1 MKALTMDY
9 PLTISAIVRRA
20 EALFG
25 HKQVTSRLPDK
36 SICRHSYADVI
47 DRARRLAVALR
58 GLGVQPGDRVATLGW
73 NHHQHLEAYFA
84 IPTIGAVLHT
94 LNLRLHPDDLTYI
107 VNDAGDHVLLVDESL
122 LPLFEQFR
130 SKVDIDRVIVMARN
144 GGDANGTHDYEALI
158 AAADPAR
165 YQAAECSEND
175 AAAMCYTSGTTGRP
189 KGVVHSHRAIMLHS
203 LMSGMVDGLAI
214 GERETVMPVVPMF
227 HVNAWGL
234 PFSSVM
240 SGANLVLPG
249 PCLDAA
255 SLLELCDR
263 ERVTFAAGVPTV
275 WLGVLAALD
284 SKPGAYNLTCL
295 RTIMTGG
302 AAAPVSLIQSFEQR
316 HGLRVVHAW
325 GMTEAAPVGSV
336 CWAPSD
342 LDDVPAG
349 ERYAHR
355 AKQGP
360 PVPLMEFRARSEQGL
375 VPWDG
380 QAMGELEM
388 RGPWVANAYY
398 KGEGDRGKGEAEPE
412 GVRGKGEGDRAEE
425 VDDRFTEDGWFK
437 TGDIVT
443 IDPRGCIDIR
453 DRSKDL
459 VKSGGEWISSIA
471 LENALM
477 GHPAIA
483 EAAVVGV
490 PHARWDERP
499 LAVVALKPGQS
510 VTADELIRFLEPA
523 FAKWWLP
530 DAVAFVDQIPRT
542 SAGKFRKS
550 ELRER
555 FRTHYA
561 GPS

>member
-9 PLTISAIVRRA
+9 QLTLSAIMRRA
-20 EALFG
+20 GALFG
-25 HKQVTSRLPDK
+25 HKHVTSRLPDK
-36 SICRHSYADVI
+36 SIQRHSYAEIV

-58 GLGVQPGDRVATLGW
+58 SLGVQSGDRVATLGW

-94 LNLRLHPDDLTYI
+94 LNLRLHPDELTYI
-107 VNDAGDHVLLVDESL
+107 VNDASDRVLLVDESL

-130 SKVDIDRVIVMARN
+130 SRVDIDRVIVMARS
-144 GGDANGTHDYEALI
+144 GGDANGAHPTLACAASDGGQADYEALI
-158 AAADPAR
+158 AAADPTQ
-165 YQAAECSEND
+165 YQAADCSENA

-189 KGVVHSHRAIMLHS
+189 KGVVYSHRAIVLHS

-214 GERETVMPVVPMF
+214 GESETVMPVVPMF

-275 WLGVLAALD
+275 WFGVLAALD
-284 SKPGAYNLTCL
+284 SKPDAYDVKSL

-316 HGLRVVHAW
+316 HGLRMVHAW

-342 LDDVPAG
+342 LEDASPDD
-349 ERYAHR
+349 RYAYR
-355 AKQGP
+355 SKQGL

-375 VPWDG
+375 APWDG
-380 QAMGELEM
+380 QTMGELEM
-388 RGPWVANAYY
+388 RGPWVARAYY
-398 KGEGDRGKGEAEPE
+398 KGEGVP
-412 GVRGKGEGDRAEE
+412 DRADI
-425 VDDRFTEDGWFK
+425 DDRFTGDGWFK
-437 TGDIVT
+437 TGDVVT
-443 IDPRGCIDIR
+443 ISPRGCIDIR

-483 EAAVVGV
+483 EAAVVAV
-490 PHARWDERP
+490 PHEKWDERP
-499 LAVVALKPGQS
+499 LAVVAVKPGHR
-510 VTADELIRFLEPA
+510 VTADELIKFLEHD
-523 FAKWWLP
+523 FVKWWLP
-530 DAVAFVDQIPRT
+530 DGVAFVDQIPRT

-555 FRTHYA
+555 FRAHYA
-561 GPS
+561 ASS

>member
-1 MKALTMDY
+1 
-9 PLTISAIVRRA
+9 
-20 EALFG
+20 
-25 HKQVTSRLPDK
+25 
-36 SICRHSYADVI
+36 
-47 DRARRLAVALR
+47 
-58 GLGVQPGDRVATLGW
+58 
-73 NHHQHLEAYFA
+73 
-84 IPTIGAVLHT
+84 
-94 LNLRLHPDDLTYI
+94 
-107 VNDAGDHVLLVDESL
+107 
-122 LPLFEQFR
+122 
-130 SKVDIDRVIVMARN
+130 
-144 GGDANGTHDYEALI
+144 
-158 AAADPAR
+158 
-165 YQAAECSEND
+165 
-175 AAAMCYTSGTTGRP
+175 
-189 KGVVHSHRAIMLHS
+189 
-203 LMSGMVDGLAI
+203 
-214 GERETVMPVVPMF
+214 MF

-234 PFSSVM
+234 PFCSVM

-249 PCLDAA
+249 PCLDVA

-263 ERVTFAAGVPTV
+263 ERVTFAAGVPTI

-284 SKPGAYNLTCL
+284 SKPDAHNLKCL

-302 AAAPVSLIQSFEQR
+302 AAAPVSLIRSFEQR
-316 HGLRVVHAW
+316 HGLRMLHAW

-342 LDDVPAG
+342 LADASPG
-349 ERYAHR
+349 ERYAYR
-355 AKQGP
+355 SKQGP

-375 VPWDG
+375 APWDG
-380 QAMGELEM
+380 ETMGELEM
-388 RGPWVANAYY
+388 RGPWVASAYY
-398 KGEGDRGKGEAEPE
+398 NDA
-412 GVRGKGEGDRAEE
+412 DLN
-425 VDDRFTEDGWFK
+425 DRFTDDGWFR

-443 IDPRGCIDIR
+443 ISPRGCIDIR

-483 EAAVVGV
+483 EAAVVAV
-490 PHARWDERP
+490 PHAKWDERP
-499 LAVVALKPGQS
+499 LAVVAVKPGHS
-510 VTADELIRFLEPA
+510 VTASELIKFLEPD

-561 GPS
+561 TPS

>member
-1 MKALTMDY
+1 MKGLTMEY
-9 PLTISAIVRRA
+9 PLTLSAIFRRA

-25 HKQVTSRLPDK
+25 HKQITSRRPDK
-36 SICRHSYADVI
+36 SIHRQSYADTI
-47 DRARRLAVALR
+47 DRAKRLAVALR
-58 GLGVQPGDRVATLGW
+58 ELGVEPGDRVATLGW
-73 NHHQHLEAYFA
+73 NHYQHLEAYFA

-107 VNDAGDHVLLVDESL
+107 ANDAGDRVLLVDESL
-122 LPLFEQFR
+122 MPLYEQFR
-130 SKVDIDRVIVMARN
+130 SKVGIQRAIVMARN
-144 GGDANGTHDYEALI
+144 GGEAKGVLDYERVI
-158 AAADPAR
+158 AAADPSR
-165 YQAAECSEND
+165 YEAGDCDEMS
-175 AAAMCYTSGTTGRP
+175 AAALCYTSGTTGRP
-189 KGVVHSHRAIMLHS
+189 KGVLYSHRAIVLHS
-203 LMSGMVDGLAI
+203 LMSGMVDGLSI
-214 GERETVMPVVPMF
+214 GEHETVMPVVPMF

-255 SLLELCDR
+255 SLLELCAK
-263 ERVTFAAGVPTV
+263 ERVTFGAGVPTV

-284 SKPGAYNLTCL
+284 AKPGAHDLTCL

-302 AAAPVSLIQSFEQR
+302 AAAPISLIQAFEHR
-316 HGLRVVHAW
+316 HGLRMVHAW

-336 CWAPSD
+336 CWVPSQLENVD
-342 LDDVPAG
+342 AG
-349 ERYAHR
+349 ERDAYR

-360 PVPLMEFRARSEQGL
+360 PVPLMEFRARSEQGIA
-375 VPWDG
+375 PWDG
-380 QAMGELEM
+380 QTMGELEM
-388 RGPWVANAYY
+388 RGPWVASAYY
-398 KGEGDRGKGEAEPE
+398 KGEENGGMG
-412 GVRGKGEGDRAEE
+412 GTVEE
-425 VDDRFTEDGWFK
+425 LGDRFTDDGWFK

-443 IDPRGCIDIR
+443 ISPRGCIEIR

-477 GHPAIA
+477 GHPAVA
-483 EAAVVGV
+483 EAAVVAV
-490 PHARWDERP
+490 PHAKWDERP
-499 LAVVALKPGQS
+499 LAVVTVRPGHA
-510 VTADELIRFLEPA
+510 VTAEELIAFLEPA

-561 GPS
+561 TSS

>member
-9 PLTISAIVRRA
+9 PLTLSAIVRRA

-25 HKQVTSRLPDK
+25 HKHVTSRLPDK
-36 SICRHSYADVI
+36 SIQRHSYAQVI

-107 VNDAGDHVLLVDESL
+107 VNDANDRVLLIDESL

-130 SKVDIDRVIVMARN
+130 SNVDIDRVIVMARN
-144 GGDANGTHDYEALI
+144 GGDANGALDYEEVI
-158 AAADPAR
+158 AAADPSR
-165 YQAAECSEND
+165 YQAADSCEND

-189 KGVVHSHRAIMLHS
+189 KGIVYSHRAIVLHS

-214 GERETVMPVVPMF
+214 GEGETVMPVVPMF

-234 PFSSVM
+234 PFCSVM

-249 PCLDAA
+249 PCLDVA

-263 ERVTFAAGVPTV
+263 ERVTFAAGVPTI

-284 SKPGAYNLTCL
+284 SKPDAHNLKCL

-302 AAAPVSLIQSFEQR
+302 AAAPVSLIRSFEQR
-316 HGLRVVHAW
+316 HGLRMLHAW

-342 LDDVPAG
+342 LADASPG
-349 ERYAHR
+349 ERYAYR
-355 AKQGP
+355 SKQGP

-375 VPWDG
+375 APWDG
-380 QAMGELEM
+380 ETMGELEM
-388 RGPWVANAYY
+388 RGPWVASAYY
-398 KGEGDRGKGEAEPE
+398 NDA
-412 GVRGKGEGDRAEE
+412 DLN
-425 VDDRFTEDGWFK
+425 DRFTDDGWFR

-443 IDPRGCIDIR
+443 ISPRGCIDIR

-483 EAAVVGV
+483 EAAVVAV
-490 PHARWDERP
+490 PHAKWDERP
-499 LAVVALKPGQS
+499 LAVVAVKPGHS
-510 VTADELIRFLEPA
+510 VTASELIKFLEPD

-561 GPS
+561 TPS

>member
-9 PLTISAIVRRA
+9 PLTLSAIVRRA

-36 SICRHSYADVI
+36 SIQRHSYADVI

-94 LNLRLHPDDLTYI
+94 LNLRLHPDDLAYI
-107 VNDAGDHVLLVDESL
+107 VNDAGDRVLLVDESL

-130 SKVDIDRVIVMARN
+130 SKVDIDRVVVMARN
-144 GGDANGTHDYEALI
+144 GVASSGGQADYEELI

-189 KGVVHSHRAIMLHS
+189 KGVVYSHRAIVLHS

-214 GERETVMPVVPMF
+214 GESETVMPVVPMF

-249 PCLDAA
+249 PHLDAA
-255 SLLELCDR
+255 SLLELCEQ

-275 WLGVLAALD
+275 WFGVLAALD
-284 SKPGAYNLTCL
+284 SKPDAYDVKSL

-302 AAAPVSLIQSFEQR
+302 AAAPVSLIRSFEQR
-316 HGLRVVHAW
+316 HRLRVIHAW

-336 CWAPSD
+336 CWPPSD
-342 LDDVPAG
+342 LEDASPGD
-349 ERYAHR
+349 RYAYR
-355 AKQGP
+355 SKQGP

-375 VPWDG
+375 APWDG
-380 QAMGELEM
+380 QTMGELEM
-388 RGPWVANAYY
+388 RGPWVAAAYY
-398 KGEGDRGKGEAEPE
+398 NDA
-412 GVRGKGEGDRAEE
+412 DLN
-425 VDDRFTEDGWFK
+425 DRFTDDGWFR

-443 IDPRGCIDIR
+443 ISPRGCIDIR

-483 EAAVVGV
+483 EAAVVAV
-490 PHARWDERP
+490 PHAKWDERP
-499 LAVVALKPGQS
+499 LAVVALKPGHS
-510 VTADELIRFLEPA
+510 VTANELIKFLEPD

-561 GPS
+561 TPS

>member
-9 PLTISAIVRRA
+9 PLTLSAIVRRA

-25 HKQVTSRLPDK
+25 HKHVTSRLPDK
-36 SICRHSYADVI
+36 SIRRHSYAEVI

-107 VNDAGDHVLLVDESL
+107 VNDANDRVLLIDESL

-130 SKVDIDRVIVMARN
+130 SNVDIDRVIVMARN
-144 GGDANGTHDYEALI
+144 GGDANGALDYEEVI
-158 AAADPAR
+158 AAADPSR
-165 YQAAECSEND
+165 YQAADSCEND

-189 KGVVHSHRAIMLHS
+189 KGIVYSHRAIVLHS

-214 GERETVMPVVPMF
+214 GEGETVMPVVPMF

-234 PFSSVM
+234 PFCSVM

-249 PCLDAA
+249 PCLDVA

-263 ERVTFAAGVPTV
+263 ERVTFAAGVPTI

-284 SKPGAYNLTCL
+284 SKPDAHNLKCL

-302 AAAPVSLIQSFEQR
+302 AAAPVSLIRSFEQR
-316 HGLRVVHAW
+316 HGLRMLHAW

-342 LDDVPAG
+342 LADASPG
-349 ERYAHR
+349 ERYAYR
-355 AKQGP
+355 SKQGP

-375 VPWDG
+375 APWDG
-380 QAMGELEM
+380 ETMGELEM
-388 RGPWVANAYY
+388 RGPWVASAYY
-398 KGEGDRGKGEAEPE
+398 KGEGGRGKGIE
-412 GVRGKGEGDRAEE
+412 
-425 VDDRFTEDGWFK
+425 
-437 TGDIVT
+437 
-443 IDPRGCIDIR
+443 
-453 DRSKDL
+453 
-459 VKSGGEWISSIA
+459 
-471 LENALM
+471 
-477 GHPAIA
+477 
-483 EAAVVGV
+483 
-490 PHARWDERP
+490 
-499 LAVVALKPGQS
+499 
-510 VTADELIRFLEPA
+510 
-523 FAKWWLP
+523 
-530 DAVAFVDQIPRT
+530 RT
-542 SAGKFRKS
+542 SMIGSPRMAGSRLATSSPSVRAGASTFGIAR
-550 ELRER
+550 
-555 FRTHYA
+555 RT
-561 GPS
+561 S

>member
-9 PLTISAIVRRA
+9 PLTLSAIVRRA

-36 SICRHSYADVI
+36 SIRRHSYADVI
-47 DRARRLAVALR
+47 DRARRLAVVLR

-130 SKVDIDRVIVMARN
+130 SEVDIDRVIVMARN
-144 GGDANGTHDYEALI
+144 GGDANGAHPTFARFASYGGQADYEELI

-165 YQAAECSEND
+165 CQAADCSEND

-189 KGVVHSHRAIMLHS
+189 KGVVHSHRAIVLHS

-263 ERVTFAAGVPTV
+263 ERVTFAAGVPTA

-336 CWAPSD
+336 CWVPSD
-342 LDDVPAG
+342 LDSVPPG

-398 KGEGDRGKGEAEPE
+398 KGEGG
-412 GVRGKGEGDRAEE
+412 RGKGEGGSEPDR
-425 VDDRFTEDGWFK
+425 
-437 TGDIVT
+437 
-443 IDPRGCIDIR
+443 
-453 DRSKDL
+453 
-459 VKSGGEWISSIA
+459 
-471 LENALM
+471 
-477 GHPAIA
+477 
-483 EAAVVGV
+483 
-490 PHARWDERP
+490 
-499 LAVVALKPGQS
+499 
-510 VTADELIRFLEPA
+510 
-523 FAKWWLP
+523 
-530 DAVAFVDQIPRT
+530 
-542 SAGKFRKS
+542 
-550 ELRER
+550 
-555 FRTHYA
+555 
-561 GPS
+561 

>member
-1 MKALTMDY
+1 MDY
-9 PLTISAIVRRA
+9 PLTLSAIVRRA

-36 SICRHSYADVI
+36 SIRRHSYADVI

-58 GLGVQPGDRVATLGW
+58 GLGVQSGDRVATLGW

-144 GGDANGTHDYEALI
+144 GGANGTHPTFGRVASDGGQADYEELI

-165 YQAAECSEND
+165 YQAAECSENA

-189 KGVVHSHRAIMLHS
+189 KGVVYSHRAIVLHS

-214 GERETVMPVVPMF
+214 GESETVMPVVPMF

-249 PCLDAA
+249 PYLNAA
-255 SLLELCDR
+255 SVLELCEQ
-263 ERVTFAAGVPTV
+263 ERVTFAANVPTV
-275 WLGVLAALD
+275 WFGVLAALD
-284 SKPGAYNLTCL
+284 SKPDAYDVKSL

-302 AAAPVSLIQSFEQR
+302 AAAPVSLIRSFEQR
-316 HGLRVVHAW
+316 HRLRVIHAW

-336 CWAPSD
+336 CWPPSGLED
-342 LDDVPAG
+342 ASPGD
-349 ERYAHR
+349 RYAYR
-355 AKQGP
+355 SKQGP
-360 PVPLMEFRARSEQGL
+360 PVPLMEFRARSDQGL
-375 VPWDG
+375 APWDG
-380 QAMGELEM
+380 QTMGELEM
-388 RGPWVANAYY
+388 RGPWVAAAYY
-398 KGEGDRGKGEAEPE
+398 NDA
-412 GVRGKGEGDRAEE
+412 DLN
-425 VDDRFTEDGWFK
+425 DRFTDDGWFK

-443 IDPRGCIDIR
+443 ISPRGCIDIR

-490 PHARWDERP
+490 PHAKWDERP
-499 LAVVALKPGQS
+499 LAVVALKPGHS

-561 GPS
+561 TPS

>member
-9 PLTISAIVRRA
+9 PLTLSAIVRRA

-25 HKQVTSRLPDK
+25 HKHVTSRLPDK
-36 SICRHSYADVI
+36 SIQRRSYADVL
-47 DRARRLAVALR
+47 DRARRLAVALC

-94 LNLRLHPDDLTYI
+94 LNLRLHADDLTYI

-130 SKVDIDRVIVMARN
+130 SNVDIGHVIVMARN
-144 GGDANGTHDYEALI
+144 GGDANGADDYEELI
-158 AAADPAR
+158 AAADPSR
-165 YQAAECSEND
+165 YEAADCGEND
-175 AAAMCYTSGTTGRP
+175 AAAMCYTSGTTGRA
-189 KGVVHSHRAIMLHS
+189 KGVVHSHRALVLHS

-214 GERETVMPVVPMF
+214 GENETVMPVVPMF

-234 PFSSVM
+234 PFSSAM
-240 SGANLVLPG
+240 NGANLVLPG

-275 WLGVLAALD
+275 WLGVLALLD
-284 SKPGAYNLTCL
+284 SKPGAYNLKSL

-302 AAAPVSLIQSFEQR
+302 AAAPISLIRSFEQR
-316 HGLRVVHAW
+316 HGLRMVHAW

-342 LDDVPAG
+342 LEDASPG
-349 ERYAHR
+349 ERYAYR
-355 AKQGP
+355 SKQGP

-375 VPWDG
+375 APWDG
-380 QAMGELEM
+380 ETMGELEM
-388 RGPWVANAYY
+388 RGPWVASAYY
-398 KGEGDRGKGEAEPE
+398 KGEGGRGKREGNAGKGEEL
-412 GVRGKGEGDRAEE
+412 
-425 VDDRFTEDGWFK
+425 DDRFTEDGWFK

-443 IDPRGCIDIR
+443 ISPRGCIDIR

-483 EAAVVGV
+483 EAAVVAV
-490 PHARWDERP
+490 PHAKWDERP
-499 LAVVALKPGQS
+499 LAVVAVKPGHS
-510 VTADELIRFLEPA
+510 VTAGELIKFLEPD

-555 FRTHYA
+555 FRAHYTT
-561 GPS
+561 PS

>member
-9 PLTISAIVRRA
+9 PLTLSAIVRRA

-36 SICRHSYADVI
+36 SIQRHSYADVI

-94 LNLRLHPDDLTYI
+94 LNLRLHPDDLAYI
-107 VNDAGDHVLLVDESL
+107 VNEAGDRVLLVDESL

-130 SKVDIDRVIVMARN
+130 SKVDIDRVVVMARN
-144 GGDANGTHDYEALI
+144 GVASSGGQADYEELI

-189 KGVVHSHRAIMLHS
+189 KGVVYSHRAIVLHS

-214 GERETVMPVVPMF
+214 GESETVMPVVPMF

-249 PCLDAA
+249 PHLDAA
-255 SLLELCDR
+255 SLLELCEQ

-275 WLGVLAALD
+275 WFGVLAALD
-284 SKPGAYNLTCL
+284 SKPDAYDVKSL

-302 AAAPVSLIQSFEQR
+302 AAAPVSLIRSFEQR
-316 HGLRVVHAW
+316 HRLRVIHAW

-336 CWAPSD
+336 CWPPSD
-342 LDDVPAG
+342 LEDASPGD
-349 ERYAHR
+349 RYAYR
-355 AKQGP
+355 SKQGP

-375 VPWDG
+375 APWDG
-380 QAMGELEM
+380 QTMGELEM
-388 RGPWVANAYY
+388 RGPWVAAAYY
-398 KGEGDRGKGEAEPE
+398 NDA
-412 GVRGKGEGDRAEE
+412 DLN
-425 VDDRFTEDGWFK
+425 DRFTDDGWFR

-443 IDPRGCIDIR
+443 ISPRGCIDIR

-483 EAAVVGV
+483 EAAVVAV
-490 PHARWDERP
+490 PHAKWDERP
-499 LAVVALKPGQS
+499 LAVVALKPGHS
-510 VTADELIRFLEPA
+510 VTANELIKFLEPD

-561 GPS
+561 TPS